1 MNAVDLGE
9 PRLRAVCVNAPPAKK
24 RTAEVAHVVWS
35 QINSISDKGYHG
47 FTLSISGQAPAR
59 RDSLF
64 LSVVSASEKKE
75 MMLAQYAA
83 STRTDYFVCVKCA
96 SNIEPP
102 GESISLMLSA
112 NFIPILSPSFMRFTY
127 EGSTSLAMVD
137 ATCSWKG
144 ALQFQTSF

>member
-9 PRLRAVCVNAPPAKK
+9 SRLRAVCVNALPVKK
-24 RTAEVAHVVWS
+24 RTAGVARVVWS
-35 QINSISDKGYHG
+35 QINSISDKGYHS
-47 FTLSISGQAPAR
+47 FTLSIPRQVLAR
-59 RDSLF
+59 RNS
-64 LSVVSASEKKE
+64 LSVVPVSEKKG

-144 ALQFQTSF
+144 ALQF